1 MHYVQTNVHITDQQD
16 KTFDDAPP
24 DLSVGQSVRLYYHG
38 SAYNYVMKYRT
49 SQGLNAEAQFA
60 SDGLFY
66 PDPGFK
72 VSPK

>member
-1 MHYVQTNVHITDQQD
+1 MHYVQTTVHITDQQD
-16 KTFDDAPP
+16 KPFDDAPP
-24 DLSVGQSVRLYYHG
+24 DLSVGQSGG